1 IFELSKEGGFLL
13 SDNNKRRN
21 VTEFPNST
29 RIARWVQLTETAI
42 DSLDIN
48 RYITSVKE
56 LLKTVSGDEWL
67 KIQWEFLDAMGLRE
81 LYGCDFNILPILK
94 QIPPISDY
102 VDVQSFLQHTLV
114 ESLLEKLEAGGTS
127 LLLDVDK
134 MKDTPAATLIP
145 KILELRKNELDYATV
160 PIIGS
165 ELVIYDVFMK
175 ETNREV
181 IPDKG
186 NSVLLENLWLTALG
200 YEVLSKLDVGL
211 QTDLKGLK
219 RIQKAIDKIGTDLQ
233 FERVSNRPVPI
244 KANMSEA
251 MRELILKRASE
262 RNLK

>member
-1 IFELSKEGGFLL
+1 MITG
-13 SDNNKRRN
+13 
-21 VTEFPNST
+21 
-29 RIARWVQLTETAI
+29 WVQLTETAI
-42 DSLDIN
+42 DNIDID

-56 LLKTVSGDEWL
+56 LLKTASGDEWL
-67 KIQWEFLDAMGLRE
+67 RIQWDFLDTVGLSE
-81 LYGCDFNILPILK
+81 LYGCDFNILPILE

-102 VDVQSFLQHTLV
+102 VDVRSFLQHTLV

-127 LLLDVDK
+127 LLLNVDK

-145 KILELRKNELDYATV
+145 KILELRKYELDRTTV
-160 PIIGS
+160 SIIGS

-175 ETNREV
+175 ETDCKV

-219 RIQKAIDKIGTDLQ
+219 RIQKAINKIGTDLQ
-233 FERVSNRPVPI
+233 LERVNSRSVHL
-244 KANMSEA
+244 KTNMSEA
-251 MRELILKRASE
+251 MRALILKHALDRD
-262 RNLK
+262 LK